1 VFINSKTDVPALS
14 TSFRKCWNE
23 LNVDSPN
30 NIKNPLPLR
39 FIFKQWPDR
48 KRDNSFHKGILYT
61 RYHEEALSNDNVV
74 NMLLK
79 SGKENY

>member
-1 VFINSKTDVPALS
+1 
-14 TSFRKCWNE
+14 
-23 LNVDSPN
+23 
-30 NIKNPLPLR
+30 
-39 FIFKQWPDR
+39 
-48 KRDNSFHKGILYT
+48 LYT